1 MNGVQFKK
9 SPAGVQRLPDG
20 VFIPQD
26 IGNTDWVSYLEWV
39 EKGGKTLP
47 LSTPEEDAATE
58 RRWRDGE
65 LESVKWL
72 RERHRD
78 EVELGGATS
87 LTADQYGE
95 LLAYMQSLRD
105 WPQAT
110 KFPGTKYRPI
120 RPGWIDQQTP

>member
-1 MNGVQFKK
+1 MENMQYKY
-9 SPAGVQRLPDG
+9 SHAGVQRLPGG

-26 IGNTDWVSYLEWV
+26 IGNKDWVSYLDWV
-39 EKGGKTLP
+39 AKGGKTQP
-47 LSTPEEDAATE
+47 LSTADDDARAE

-78 EVELGGATS
+78 EVELGSATS
-87 LTADQYGE
+87 LTLEQYSE

-105 WPQAT
+105 WPQAPD
-110 KFPGTKYRPI
+110 FPDMKNRPI
-120 RPGWIDQQTP
+120 RPAWIDQQTP

>member
-1 MNGVQFKK
+1 MDKIQYKL
-9 SPAGVQRLPDG
+9 SPAGVQRLSDG

-26 IGNTDWVSYLEWV
+26 LGNKDWSAYLEWV
-39 EKGGKTLP
+39 AEGGKTQP
-47 LSTPEEDAATE
+47 IATAEEVASAE

-110 KFPGTKYRPI
+110 KFPGTKYRPT
-120 RPGWIDQQTP
+120 RPAWIDQQSQ

>member
-1 MNGVQFKK
+1 MDNMQYKH
-9 SPAGVQRLPDG
+9 SPAGVRRLPDG

-26 IGNTDWVSYLEWV
+26 MGNKDWVSYLEWV
-39 EKGGKTLP
+39 AEGGKTQP
-47 LSTPEEDAATE
+47 ISTAEEVASAE

-78 EVELGGATS
+78 ELELGGATS

-110 KFPGTKYRPI
+110 KFPGTKYRPT
-120 RPGWIDQQTP
+120 RPAWIDQQSQ